1 MTDVKGQSFLQN
13 HPCYNKEA
21 SAHWGRVH
29 LPVAPHCNIQ
39 CNYCNRMY
47 DCANENR
54 PGVTQKIYTPREAVD
69 FLHTLFKKRQDISVV
84 GIAGPGDPMCDAE
97 DTLETFRLV
106 KASFPHVMLC
116 LSSNGLAVPEYVKD
130 IAELGVSHVT
140 ITANAIDP
148 EIAQHM
154 YAFVR
159 YNNTIYKGIEA
170 ARLLLEKQD
179 EAIRRLKEHN
189 VIVKLNTVV
198 VPKVNMAHIPD
209 IAKHAKGWGVD
220 LMNCIPM
227 IPVYDTPFAN
237 YTSPTAE
244 DIDSLRQFIGKY
256 VPQMTHCRRCRA
268 DAIGKLCES

>member
-54 PGVTQKIYTPREAVD
+54 PGVTQKIYTPQEAVD

-84 GIAGPGDPMCDAE
+84 GIADPGDPMCDAE
-97 DTLETFRLV
+97 DMLETFRLV

-130 IAELGVSHVT
+130 IAELGISHVT
-140 ITANAIDP
+140 ITVNAIDP

-209 IAKHAKGWGVD
+209 IAKQAKVWGVD

-227 IPVYDTPFAN
+227 IPVHDTPFAN

-244 DIDSLRQFIGKY
+244 DIDSLRQFIGEY

>member
-54 PGVTQKIYTPREAVD
+54 PGVTQKIYTPQEAVD

-130 IAELGVSHVT
+130 IAELGISHVT

-179 EAIRRLKEHN
+179 EAIRKLKEHD

-198 VPKVNMAHIPD
+198 VPKVNMAHIPE
-209 IAKHAKGWGVD
+209 IAKQAKVWGVD

-227 IPVYDTPFAN
+227 IPVHDTPFAN
-237 YTSPTAE
+237 HTSPTAE
-244 DIDSLRQFIGKY
+244 EIDSLRQFIGKY